1 MRRILNAFLLIF
13 AFLFAQGG
21 MSVHAVS
28 HVAAAGQTNDD
39 GGLPHEP
46 ACDLCASYAQLSGAA
61 PLPDALPMPGNL
73 AGQELPRQ
81 SVPVFSGRLA
91 FHSLARAPPLFS

>member
-1 MRRILNAFLLIF
+1 MRRALHAFLLIF

-21 MSVHAVS
+21 MSVHAIS
-28 HVAAAGQTNDD
+28 HVAAAGQSDD
-39 GGLPHEP
+39 DGLPHEP
-46 ACDLCASYAQLSGAA
+46 ACDLCAGYAQFSGAA

-81 SVPVFSGRLA
+81 PAAIIAGRLA
-91 FHSLARAPPLFS
+91 FHSLARAPPVFS